1 MKIYANKI
9 EVLWRLA
16 MCPYMIYYQGELP
29 VCEPKKELCTMC
41 VIGNKKTF
49 EEIQKENNKS
59 K

>member
-1 MKIYANKI
+1 
-9 EVLWRLA
+9 
-16 MCPYMIYYQGELP
+16 MCPYMIYYQGKLP